1 MALGSAWRRRVPWHR
16 AKRLS
21 LTAEQLE
28 ANAGLPPVSPHS
40 CMPNQKPVTKPS
52 CRRTCWQGCCV
63 HMRLHMSTAHFQQL
77 YEQADDPWQVRQ
89 RWYEQRKRSLLLASL
104 PAPRYR
110 HI

>member
-1 MALGSAWRRRVPWHR
+1 
-16 AKRLS
+16 
-21 LTAEQLE
+21 
-28 ANAGLPPVSPHS
+28 
-40 CMPNQKPVTKPS
+40 
-52 CRRTCWQGCCV
+52 
-63 HMRLHMSTAHFQQL
+63 MSTAHFQQL

>member
-1 MALGSAWRRRVPWHR
+1 VASGKTAVAHRGAAGGKRRAAACFTTQLH
-16 AKRLS
+16 
-21 LTAEQLE
+21 AEPE
-28 ANAGLPPVSPHS
+28 AGHEAVLPPHVLA
-40 CMPNQKPVTKPS
+40 
-52 CRRTCWQGCCV
+52 
-63 HMRLHMSTAHFQQL
+63 RLLRPYESASMSTAHFQQL